1 MSQAHQP
8 SSSTE
13 RPLRAWQ
20 RSALARY
27 IAAAPQDFLA
37 VATPGAG
44 KTAFALRV
52 AAELL
57 ADRVIDAITV
67 VTPTE
72 HLKTQ
77 WSLAAA
83 SVGIAIDPDF
93 RNSTGAT
100 SADYRGIAVTYAG
113 VAAHPLLHRART
125 EGRRTLVVLDEVH
138 HAGDARSWGE
148 AVREAFDPAARR
160 LTLTGTPFR
169 SDDNPIPFVDYL
181 PDGDGA
187 LRSRADHAYGYA
199 EALADGVVRPV
210 VFLAY
215 SGQSSWRTSAGE
227 EFTARL
233 GEPMTAEQTARAWRT
248 ALDPGGEWIPAVLAA
263 ADRRLT
269 AHRNGGMADAGGLV
283 IASDQTT
290 ARAYA
295 AILADVT
302 GTPPAVVLSDEP
314 GASARIARFSGSEE
328 RWMVAVRMVSE
339 GVDVPR
345 LAVGVYATSASTPLF
360 FAQAV
365 GRFVRSRRPGETA
378 SVFVPSVPVLL
389 GLASELEAQR
399 DHVLG
404 KPHRADEQWD
414 DELLAQAQR
423 TEDEPGEDEKSFTTL
438 SAHAELDQ
446 LIYEGTSF
454 SADEEDYLG
463 LPGLL
468 EPEQVRTL
476 LNQRQKEW
484 MTRRQASGGRRC
496 GPAATR
502 CGAVGA
508 RADPQAAQ
516 GAQHAR
522 LAAQP
527 PHEEAARGDP
537 QRAARALRRAAHGHG
552 DDRAARGAH
561 RDDPELALAEGPGW
575 PGSRTGRPTNA
586 TEGGQPRLGARPRRR
601 VVLAVSGPSGR
612 PPASRGACPRAPWR
626 GARRTAVHRPWGG
639 RPGPLPPHRNGRSG
653 RRGSTVAGSA
663 YRAAWRSPSV
673 RRRTGVRHR

>member
-8 SSSTE
+8 LPPSPGPSPGASQ

-27 IAAAPQDFLA
+27 LAAAPRDFLA

-52 AAELL
+52 AAELI

-72 HLKTQ
+72 HLKHQ
-77 WSLAAA
+77 WSAAA
-83 SVGIAIDPDF
+83 AQAGIAIDPDF

-113 VAAHPLLHRART
+113 IAAHPLLHRART

-138 HAGDARSWGE
+138 HAGDARSWGD
-148 AVREAFDPAARR
+148 AVREAFEPAARR

-169 SDDNPIPFVDYL
+169 SDDNAIPFVDYL
-181 PDGDGA
+181 PDADGA

-215 SGQSSWRTSAGE
+215 SGLSSWRTSAGE
-227 EFTARL
+227 EITARL

-248 ALDPGGEWIPAVLAA
+248 ALDPGGEWIPAVLTA

-269 AHRNGGMADAGGLV
+269 GHRNGGMPDAGGLV

-295 AILADVT
+295 AILTDLT
-302 GTPPAVVLSDEP
+302 GTPPALVLSDEP
-314 GASARIARFSGSEE
+314 GASARIARFAAAEE

-365 GRFVRSRRPGETA
+365 GRFVRSRQAGETA

-414 DELLAQAQR
+414 DELLAKAQR
-423 TEDEPGEDEKSFTTL
+423 TEDEPGEDEKAFTAL
-438 SAHAELDQ
+438 EAHAELDQ

-468 EPEQVRTL
+468 APDQVRTL

-484 MTRRQASGGRRC
+484 MSRSRRGGGEDR
-496 GPAATR
+496 PAA
-502 CGAVGA
+502 
-508 RADPQAAQ
+508 PAAP
-516 GAQHAR
+516 
-522 LAAQP
+522 AA
-527 PHEEAARGDP
+527 
-537 QRAARALRRAAHGHG
+537 
-552 DDRAARGAH
+552 
-561 RDDPELALAEGPGW
+561 PEQL
-575 PGSRTGRPTNA
+575 
-586 TEGGQPRLGARPRRR
+586 
-601 VVLAVSGPSGR
+601 
-612 PPASRGACPRAPWR
+612 
-626 GARRTAVHRPWGG
+626 
-639 RPGPLPPHRNGRSG
+639 
-653 RRGSTVAGSA
+653 
-663 YRAAWRSPSV
+663 SV
-673 RRRTGVRHR
+673 RERIHKLRKELNTLVALHNHRTNKPHGAIHSELRAHCGGPPTAMATIEQLEERIATLRSWH

>member
-1 MSQAHQP
+1 MRAGFGTPRRCRPVAFRRVRSAPQTAP
-8 SSSTE
+8 GTVSASSPLTPQ

-20 RSALARY
+20 RSALTRY
-27 IAAAPQDFLA
+27 LASGPQDFLA

-57 ADRVIDAITV
+57 ADRVVQAVTV

-72 HLKTQ
+72 HLKHQ
-77 WSLAAA
+77 WAQAAA
-83 SVGIAIDPDF
+83 TAGIALDPEF
-93 RNSTGAT
+93 RNSAGAT
-100 SADYRGIAVTYAG
+100 SADYTGIAVTYAG

-125 EGRRTLVVLDEVH
+125 ENRRTLVVLDEVH

-148 AVREAFDPAARR
+148 AVQEAFGPATRR
-160 LTLTGTPFR
+160 LALTGTPFR
-169 SDDNPIPFVDYL
+169 SDDNPIPFVEYV
-181 PDGDGA
+181 PDGDGV
-187 LRSRADHAYGYA
+187 LRSRADHGYGYA
-199 EALADGVVRPV
+199 DALADGVVRPV

-215 SGQSSWRTSAGE
+215 SGVSSWRTSAGE

-248 ALDPGGEWIPAVLAA
+248 ALDAGGEWIPAVLEA
-263 ADRRLT
+263 ADRRLSG
-269 AHRNGGMADAGGLV
+269 HRAGGMPDAGGLV
-283 IASDQTT
+283 IASDQTA

-295 AILADVT
+295 RILADVT
-302 GTPPAVVLSDEP
+302 GTAPAVVLSDEK
-314 GASARIARFSGSEE
+314 GASARIARFAGSDE

-378 SVFVPSVPVLL
+378 SVFLPSVPVLL

-404 KPHRADEQWD
+404 KPHRADEKWD
-414 DELLAQAQR
+414 DELLAAAQR
-423 TEDEPGEDEKSFTTL
+423 QEDEPGEEEPAFTAL
-438 SAHAELDQ
+438 GAEAELDQ

-476 LNQRQKEW
+476 LN
-484 MTRRQASGGRRC
+484 RRQQEWLARSKGRPERAD
-496 GPAATR
+496 GAPSAPAPPAERAEPTVR
-502 CGAVGA
+502 ERIAALRKELNTLVALHHHRTGKPHGAVHSELRKACG
-508 RADPQAAQ
+508 
-516 GAQHAR
+516 G
-522 LAAQP
+522 P
-527 PHEEAARGDP
+527 PTAMATIEQLEERIAT
-537 QRAARALRRAAHGHG
+537 LRS
-552 DDRAARGAH
+552 
-561 RDDPELALAEGPGW
+561 W
-575 PGSRTGRPTNA
+575 
-586 TEGGQPRLGARPRRR
+586 
-601 VVLAVSGPSGR
+601 
-612 PPASRGACPRAPWR
+612 
-626 GARRTAVHRPWGG
+626 
-639 RPGPLPPHRNGRSG
+639 
-653 RRGSTVAGSA
+653 
-663 YRAAWRSPSV
+663 
-673 RRRTGVRHR
+673 